1 MSRGGSA
8 GDNRW
13 LFAVLGVLGISIV
26 GLIIGNVILAGQGQ
40 GDSGSEQ
47 ETLVEETE
55 YVETNGQSL
64 MEEVQEYIALTDGEI
79 AAAQSN
85 EDKVAIYKK
94 RDGYLSAS
102 GEFGE
107 FADQIIADAISVDE
121 IEKSIESAG
130 QVANMANSYG
140 RIEIANRYQE
150 IMRQRMQEQGINAE
164 EMEGRG

>member
-1 MSRGGSA
+1 MNGG
-8 GDNRW
+8 GKLRDNKW
-13 LFAVLGVLGISIV
+13 LLAVLGVLGVMIV
-26 GLIIGNVILAGQGQ
+26 GLIVGNVILAGQGQ
-40 GDSGSEQ
+40 SNGDLSQ
-47 ETLVEETE
+47 ETLVEDME
-55 YVETNGQSL
+55 YAEVDGESLVED
-64 MEEVQEYIALTDGEI
+64 VQEYIAMTDSEI

-85 EDKVAIYKK
+85 EDKVAIYEK

-107 FADQIIADAISVDE
+107 FADQLITDAISVDE